1 MLYRIVYADHWMFSI
16 ILMLFF
22 LGAKVLS
29 GEVVKIRKG
38 NEDPEAMETTEDN
51 RIRQKFLLA
60 LRLYLD
66 GVYRDAPPEVLPA
79 PSEVQE
85 ECVILWTIDCKS
97 CLFTFLFVV
106 QIFFRFM
113 TLKLQLAIVYAFFY
127 YVFAHFGKDL
137 MLTNLEHWWKYS
149 NFCLKTSISIN
160 FVSDLQWKS
169 TGIWVFYWCSLY

>member
-1 MLYRIVYADHWMFSI
+1 
-16 ILMLFF
+16 MLFF

-79 PSEVQE
+79 SSEVQE
-85 ECVILWTIDCKS
+85 ECVIL
-97 CLFTFLFVV
+97 
-106 QIFFRFM
+106 
-113 TLKLQLAIVYAFFY
+113 
-127 YVFAHFGKDL
+127 
-137 MLTNLEHWWKYS
+137 
-149 NFCLKTSISIN
+149 
-160 FVSDLQWKS
+160 
-169 TGIWVFYWCSLY
+169 